1 MSRFPQRLKLLRE
14 EKQLYQKDLAKA
26 LDLSRSTITAYESG
40 KREPDQNTLNRIA
53 NLFDVSVDYLMGRT
67 EFRKFPSHE
76 EDSIDLSYIPP
87 RDLDTVLRETN
98 VTFNGT
104 PLTEEDKEDLIELI
118 KVALKTIKK
127 RK

>member
-76 EDSIDLSYIPP
+76 AHSIDLPYIPP

-104 PLTEEDKEDLIELI
+104 PLTVEDKEYLIEFM
-118 KVALKTIKK
+118 KVAFKAIKK